1 MISQEN
7 NENDTFSELGDDYFH
22 HSAGDTFYLAQNSDG
37 CYFWDPKNH
46 QGIPIYTMW
55 GPQ

>member
-37 CYFWDPKNH
+37 CYFWEPKNH